1 MNMTDGIVIGFA
13 VGFVAIL
20 CIGYSRRKETQ
31 NYLPKQRTADEPLK
45 VTSTPRGTYQK
56 YPNCRVGEKVY
67 VKVLNAPDVFLVE
80 VMAINED
87 GVIIYDP
94 NTAADKQ
101 FRFYA
106 HKNVFRTYKKEGT
119 ENE

>member
-1 MNMTDGIVIGFA
+1 MIDGMAIGFA

-20 CIGYSRRKETQ
+20 CIDFVCRKEK
-31 NYLPKQRTADEPLK
+31 PKDLITAPPPPPPPPP
-45 VTSTPRGTYQK
+45 PRNK
-56 YPNCRVGEKVY
+56 YPNCRVGEMVY

>member
-1 MNMTDGIVIGFA
+1 MTDGIVIGFA

-20 CIGYSRRKETQ
+20 CIGYSCRKETP

-45 VTSTPRGTYQK
+45 VTSPPRGTYQK